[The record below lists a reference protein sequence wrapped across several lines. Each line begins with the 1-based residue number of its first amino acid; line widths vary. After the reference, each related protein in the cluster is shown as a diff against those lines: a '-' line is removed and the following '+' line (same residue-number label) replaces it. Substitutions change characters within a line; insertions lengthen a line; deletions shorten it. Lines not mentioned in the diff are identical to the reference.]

1 MLSFPIFYGPAN
13 HYQYSQILNINV
25 YFISL
30 ILFKMEINSTDIQV
44 NFKHEISLSILYFL

>member
-13 HYQYSQILNINV
+13 HYQYQILNINV

-30 ILFKMEINSTDIQV
+30 ILFKMGINNTDIQV